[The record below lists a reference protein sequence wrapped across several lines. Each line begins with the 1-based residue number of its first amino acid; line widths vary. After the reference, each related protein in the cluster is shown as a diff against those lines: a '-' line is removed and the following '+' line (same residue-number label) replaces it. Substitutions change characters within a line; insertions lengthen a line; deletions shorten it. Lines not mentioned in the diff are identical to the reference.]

1 MTQDNQTSFVEEP
14 LSDRGDRLMNLLKAW
29 EEAIDNH
36 KMAEVGKL
44 EKARDDTREAVMN
57 AIDVGDGKGHRYR
70 LGPYVINVRPP
81 SPPKDIAFQRVGKPQ
96 ISLIADHGG

>member
-1 MTQDNQTSFVEEP
+1 MTQDGQTSFDEET
-14 LSDRGDRLMNLLKAW
+14 LSDRGDRLMSLLKAW

-36 KMAEVGKL
+36 KMAEVRKL
-44 EKARDDTREAVMN
+44 EKAKDDTRQAVMD

-81 SPPKDIAFQRVGKPQ
+81 APSKDIAFQRVGKPQ
-96 ISLIADHGG
+96 ISLMADHGG

>member
-1 MTQDNQTSFVEEP
+1 MTQDSQTSFEEEV
-14 LSDRGDRLMNLLKAW
+14 LSDRGDHLMNLLKGW
-29 EEAIDNH
+29 EEAINDH
-36 KMAEVGKL
+36 KMAEVRKL
-44 EKARDDTREAVMN
+44 EKARDDAKEAVMN

-81 SPPKDIAFQRVGKPQ
+81 ADPKDIAFQRVGKPQ

>member
-1 MTQDNQTSFVEEP
+1 MTQDNQASFEEEA

-29 EEAIDNH
+29 EEAIDDH
-36 KMAEVGKL
+36 KMAEIRKL
-44 EKARDDTREAVMN
+44 EKARDDAKQAVMN

-81 SPPKDIAFQRVGKPQ
+81 APSKDIAFQRVGKPQ

>member
-1 MTQDNQTSFVEEP
+1 MTQDGQTSFEEEP

-44 EKARDDTREAVMN
+44 EQTKKDTRQAVMD

-81 SPPKDIAFQRVGKPQ
+81 APSKNIAFQRVGKPQ